1 VLLRKIILSLCLIY
15 LLSANGQ
22 AWGQRQAGRVYEF
35 LNLPQTAVI
44 TSMGGYGFPSLV
56 PDTGMSLMIPSLL
69 SQDHNNYLSLN
80 FVSYFDDINY
90 GTVAFTHHMEG
101 LGHFAGSVQYINYG
115 RFIEANELGHV
126 TGEFTAGEYSFQLGW
141 GRMLNEQFAIG
152 SNLKVIYSSF
162 YEYSSLGLATDVS
175 VSYHNAEH
183 LVAASVVA
191 RNIGRQITT
200 YHEGNRESLPFDLV
214 LGVTK
219 KLANAPFQFS
229 LVAHNLHHFDL
240 SYDSPLLLP
249 DHFDGGETN
258 GSFQER
264 AGDVAGNV
272 MRHIILGVEF
282 TPIENFALRAGY
294 NYRRRQEMKV
304 DTRLSTVG
312 FSWGFGLRV
321 SRFQINYGRS
331 HHHLAGA
338 SDSGLS
344 APNHISV
351 STSLQELFSRPDTSK
366 Q

>member
-1 VLLRKIILSLCLIY
+1 MFLRKIIPFFVVAC
-15 LLSANGQ
+15 LLSISGQ

-35 LNLPQTAVI
+35 LNLPQTARI
-44 TSMGGYGFPSLV
+44 TSMGGYGFPSFE
-56 PDTGMSLMIPSLL
+56 PDVGMSLMIPSLL
-69 SQDHNNYLSLN
+69 SQDHNNHLSLN

-90 GTVAFTHHMEG
+90 GTVAFTHYMEG

-115 RFIEANELGHV
+115 RFVEANELGHV

-152 SNLKVIYSSF
+152 SNLKLIYSSF
-162 YEYSSLGLATDVS
+162 YEYSSFGVATDVS
-175 VSYHNAEH
+175 VSYHNMEH
-183 LVAASVVA
+183 LIAASMVA
-191 RNIGRQITT
+191 RNIGRQITS

-229 LVAHNLHHFDL
+229 LVAHNLHNFDL

-249 DHFDGGETN
+249 DHFNGDEDN
-258 GSFQER
+258 GSFQDR
-264 AGDVAGNV
+264 AGDFADNV

-282 TPIENFALRAGY
+282 TPIQSFSLRGGY

-312 FSWGFGLRV
+312 FSWGFGVRV
-321 SRFQINYGRS
+321 SRFHINYGRS
-331 HHHLAGA
+331 HHHLAGTTY
-338 SDSGLS
+338 SGLS
-344 APNHISV
+344 APNHISI
-351 STSLQELFSRPDTSK
+351 STSLQELFSRPDTR
-366 Q
+366 